1 MIRFHTTESAFD
13 FNKRLATRRWL
24 NTCIKNEGR
33 KPGEINIIFCD
44 DEYLLKIN
52 KQFLGKNDLTDIIT
66 FDFSENEKI
75 ISGDLYISFERVSAN
90 AKEFNVAF
98 SEELSRVMVHGVL
111 HLIGYGDKTNE
122 EKLEM
127 RRKEDDLLR
136 LL

>member
-1 MIRFHTTESAFD
+1 MIRFHAIESAFD
-13 FNKRLATRRWL
+13 FKNRMATRRWL

-52 KQFLGKNDLTDIIT
+52 KEFLGKNDLTDIIT

-75 ISGDLYISFERVSAN
+75 ISGDLYISFERVRAN
-90 AKEFNVAF
+90 AKEFNVTF
-98 SEELSRVMVHGVL
+98 SEEICRVMVHGVL
-111 HLIGYGDKTNE
+111 HLLGYGDKKKE
-122 EKLEM
+122 EKQVM
-127 RRKEDDLLR
+127 RQKEDDLLS